1 MNKFKFYF
9 LVLFACISLFSCRKD
24 DIGITV
30 EPPRDYKVQFVADT
44 ILIRDYLDTHYIDVK
59 DNPGLVD
66 DQDITI
72 TKLEVG
78 DKEHK
83 SILEQKKYQLLFKE
97 VLLHDIKYKV
107 YYLVLRSGVGESPSN
122 VDDVLVAYKGTYLR
136 KSTATETTDSV
147 LSATF
152 FEESRY
158 PQAFLNLYPNA
169 SNGGLITGWTEILPQ
184 FKTGTYTINDN
195 GTVSHKDFGAGVLFI
210 PSGLGYYDRGAGS
223 IPSYS
228 PLVFSFKLYEIK
240 RIDSDNDGIFNYQ
253 EDLNSDGYLYDY
265 RNKFNYPTTPVD
277 EKVRYAHDT
286 DRDGIPDFLD
296 IDDDGDGTSTRL
308 EITKPAGI
316 NSGLSLYFP
325 FDPIVDNP
333 FTTVNETETKG
344 IPRKFTGPL
353 SNPNLPESITN
364 LPTPQESD
372 YTDPLRVRRHLDAK
386 CKPPY
391 QN

>member
-9 LVLFACISLFSCRKD
+9 LVLFACISLFSCTED
-24 DIGITV
+24 ETGITV
-30 EPPRDYKVQFVADT
+30 EPPRAYDVQRDADMV
-44 ILIRDYLDTHYIDVK
+44 IIEEYLKNNYITVV
-59 DNPGLVD
+59 DNPGIVD
-66 DQDITI
+66 DQDVTI

-78 DKEHK
+78 DTEHK
-83 SILEQKKYQLLFKE
+83 SIWDQTKYQLLSKE
-97 VLLHDIKYKV
+97 VLIHDIKYKL

-158 PQAFLNLYPNA
+158 PQDFLNLYPIGIKN
-169 SNGGLITGWTEILPQ
+169 GLITGWTEILPQ

-195 GTVSHKDFGAGVLFI
+195 GTVSHKDFGAGVLFV
-210 PSGLGYYDRGAGS
+210 PSGLAYYNRGAGS

-253 EDLNSDGYLYDY
+253 EDLDKDGYIYDY

-296 IDDDGDGTSTRL
+296 IDDDGDGTTTKL
-308 EITKPAGI
+308 ETKRPDLI
-316 NSGLSLYFP
+316 VNSVSVSNGYYP
-325 FDPIVDNP
+325 FNGAKDDNGNP
-333 FTTVNETETKG
+333 FNDPATPNIDESQG
-344 IPRKFTGPL
+344 IPSYEKDNVGDKF
-353 SNPNLPESITN
+353 
-364 LPTPQESD
+364 D
-372 YTDPLRVRRHLDAK
+372 YTSPNRIRVHLNKDYPL
-386 CKPPY
+386 KP
-391 QN
+391 

>member
-9 LVLFACISLFSCRKD
+9 LVLFASISLFSCTED
-24 DIGITV
+24 ETGITV
-30 EPPRDYKVQFVADT
+30 EPPRAYDVQRDADMV
-44 ILIRDYLDTHYIDVK
+44 IIEEYLKNNYITVV
-59 DNPGLVD
+59 DNPGIVD
-66 DQDITI
+66 DQDVTI

-78 DKEHK
+78 DTEHK
-83 SILEQKKYQLLFKE
+83 SIWDQTKYQLLSKE
-97 VLLHDIKYKV
+97 VLLHDIKYKL
-107 YYLVLRSGVGESPSN
+107 YYLVLRSGVGASPCN
-122 VDDVLVAYKGTYLR
+122 VDDVLAAYKGTYLR
-136 KSTATETTDSV
+136 KSAATATVLSV

-158 PQAFLNLYPNA
+158 PQAFMNLYPTT

-195 GTVSHKDFGAGVLFI
+195 GTVSHKDFGAGVIFI
-210 PSGLGYYDRGAGS
+210 PSGLAYYNKGNGS

-296 IDDDGDGTSTRL
+296 IDDDGDGTTTKL
-308 EITKPAGI
+308 ETKRPDLIVNGVSVS
-316 NSGLSLYFP
+316 NGYYP
-325 FDPIVDNP
+325 FNGAKDDNGNP
-333 FTTVNETETKG
+333 FNDPATPNIDESQG
-344 IPRKFTGPL
+344 IPSYEKDNVGDKF
-353 SNPNLPESITN
+353 
-364 LPTPQESD
+364 D
-372 YTDPLRVRRHLDAK
+372 YTSPNRIRVHLNKDYPL
-386 CKPPY
+386 KP
-391 QN
+391 